1 MLSKNRLKAFDQCSL
16 LPFACLSIIALSAGY
31 SSNSTTSRNG
41 GTTENTNAQSD
52 DLELAV
58 VSDFVDRVVIP
69 TYNLL
74 VEKAGELNKAGDEN
88 NPAYP
93 TVDAAVEEIVQ
104 NF

>member
-1 MLSKNRLKAFDQCSL
+1 MLSKNRLKAFYQCSL
-16 LPFACLSIIALSAGY
+16 LPFACLSIVALSAGY

-41 GTTENTNAQSD
+41 GATENTD

-58 VSDFVDRVVIP
+58 VSDFVDQVVIP

-74 VEKAGELNKAGDEN
+74 AEKAGELNKAGDEN